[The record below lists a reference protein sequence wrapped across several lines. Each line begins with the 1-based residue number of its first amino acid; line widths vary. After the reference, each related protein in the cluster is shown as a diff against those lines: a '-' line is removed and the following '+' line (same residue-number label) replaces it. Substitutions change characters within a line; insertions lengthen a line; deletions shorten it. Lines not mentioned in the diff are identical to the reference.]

1 MKTTEKARELAKQF
15 LNEQIDEEEYERGM
29 LQLIAR
35 GYLKEIGLELLQAQF
50 DYTRQQQRQT
60 ETQL

>member
-15 LNEQIDEEEYERGM
+15 LNEQIDKEEYERGM

-35 GYLKEIGLELLQAQF
+35 GYLKEIGLGLLQAQF
-50 DYTRQQQRQT
+50 DYTRQQQRQSVN
-60 ETQL
+60 

>member
-15 LNEQIDEEEYERGM
+15 LDEQINKEGYERGM

-35 GYLKEIGLELLQAQF
+35 GYLKEIGLGLLQAQF
-50 DYTRQQQRQT
+50 DYTRQQQQSIN
-60 ETQL
+60 

>member
-15 LNEQIDEEEYERGM
+15 LNEQITKEEYERGM

-35 GYLKEIGLELLQAQF
+35 GYLKEIGLGLLQAQF
-50 DYTRQQQRQT
+50 DYTRQQQQSIN
-60 ETQL
+60 